1 MGEPATALERWGR
14 FAVRRRWYV
23 IGAWVAGLALLG
35 LTARSLAEGTVNSL
49 DIPGAESQEAVEVLD
64 ASFPERAGDYGDIV
78 FKTASGLDDP
88 ATRASIETTLAA
100 VAGVPDVVAVSSPYQ
115 PAGAMV
121 SADGAVGIARV
132 QFSAPAVSLSSSTV
146 DEVERLIDSARSDQ
160 LQVEFGGPVPAAQER
175 EGPNES
181 TVLGLIAAL
190 IILLILFRTL
200 VPTALP
206 LATALSGLASGF
218 AIVFSMTAF
227 VDLSQFA
234 PNIGAMIGL
243 GVGIDYALFIVA
255 RHREQLLTG
264 YTVEEAAG
272 IALATAGR
280 SVIFAGGVVVT
291 SLLGLFL
298 MGIPFVGWLG
308 AAAAAMVGV
317 AVVVAIT
324 LLPALLGIAGR
335 TVIYL
340 RLSRRPERAPV
351 DHEASSWYRLGHAI
365 MRRPYLFLG
374 VSSVILLVLSI
385 PALDLQLG
393 SADAGNNPT
402 STTTRRAYDIV
413 AEAFGPGANGPL
425 TVVVQGATAEGLTDI
440 REALAATEN
449 VAAVS
454 QPLVNEAGDTAI
466 IAVTPGT
473 SPQDSATGDLA
484 HHLRDDV
491 LPGAA
496 GDGVTTYVGGTTAR
510 YIDIADRIGE
520 RLPLF
525 FALVIGISF
534 ILLAIVFRSLLIPLK
549 AALMNLLSIGAAYG
563 VIVAVFQ
570 WGWGLELTG
579 ADRTG
584 PVESFLPMMLFAVL
598 FGLSMDYEV
607 FLVSRIREEFLKSGD
622 NARSVARG
630 LTSTASVI
638 TAAATIMIVVFLSF
652 VMNDQ
657 RVVKEFGLGLA
668 VAVFIDATVVRL
680 MLVPATME
688 LMGSW
693 NWWLPGWLDRVL
705 PRISIEGGESE
716 HGALTVTSPSAA
728 SPGK

>member
-1 MGEPATALERWGR
+1 MGEKAALLERWGR
-14 FAVRRRWYV
+14 FSVRRRWWV
-23 IGAWVAGLALLG
+23 VGAWVVGLALLG
-35 LTARSLAEGTVNSL
+35 LAARPLSEGTVNSL
-49 DIPGAESQEAVEVLD
+49 GIPGAESQEAVDLLQ
-64 ASFPERAGDYGDIV
+64 ASFPERSGDYGDIV
-78 FKTASGLDDP
+78 FKAPAGLDDP
-88 ATRASIETTLAA
+88 GVREGIEALL
-100 VAGVPDVVAVSSPYQ
+100 AGVATVPEVVAVSSPYQ
-115 PAGAMV
+115 AAGAML
-121 SADGAVGIARV
+121 SADGTVGIARV
-132 QFSAPAVSLSSSTV
+132 QFSRGADEVSTASV
-146 DEVERLIDSARSDQ
+146 KEVERLIEAARSEA
-160 LQVEFGGPVPAAQER
+160 LQVEFGGPVPAGQER

-181 TVLGLIAAL
+181 TILGLIAAL
-190 IILLILFRTL
+190 IILLVLFRTL

-206 LATALSGLASGF
+206 LVTAMSGLAAGF
-218 AIVFSMTAF
+218 AIVFSMTAI
-227 VDLSQFA
+227 VDLSKFA

-255 RHREQLLTG
+255 RHREQVLAG
-264 YTVEEAAG
+264 HTVEEAAG
-272 IALATAGR
+272 IALATAGK
-280 SVIFAGGVVVT
+280 SVVFAGGVVVT

-308 AAAAAMVGV
+308 AAAAAMVAV
-317 AVVVAIT
+317 AVVVAMT

-335 TVIYL
+335 TVVYL
-340 RLSRRPERAPV
+340 GRRRRNDTAAI
-351 DHEASSWYRLGHAI
+351 DHEASAWYRLGQSI
-365 MRRPYLFLG
+365 MRRPYVFLG
-374 VSSVILLVLSI
+374 VSTAILVVLSI
-385 PALDLQLG
+385 PVLDLRLG
-393 SADAGNNPT
+393 SADAGNNPVT
-402 STTTRRAYDIV
+402 KTTRRAYDITS
-413 AEAFGPGANGPL
+413 EAFGPGANGPL
-425 TVVVQGATAEGLTDI
+425 TVVIQGAGTERLNDI
-440 REALAATEN
+440 REAIAASGN

-454 QPLVNEAGDTAI
+454 QPVVNAAGDTAI

-473 SPQDSATGDLA
+473 APQDQATGDLV
-484 HHLRDDV
+484 HRLRDDI

-496 GDGVTTYVGGTTAR
+496 GDGVTTYVAGTTAR
-510 YIDIADRIGE
+510 YIDIADRIGD

-534 ILLAIVFRSLLIPLK
+534 ILLTVVFRSLLIPLK

-570 WGWGLELTG
+570 WGWGLALTG

-638 TAAATIMIVVFLSF
+638 TAAATIMVVVFLSF

-680 MLVPATME
+680 LLVPATME

-705 PRISIEGGESE
+705 PRISIEGTESVPANNAVPI
-716 HGALTVTSPSAA
+716 GAGA
-728 SPGK
+728 PGR

>member
-1 MGEPATALERWGR
+1 MGRQDALLERWGR
-14 FAVRRRWYV
+14 FSVRKRWWV
-23 IGAWVAGLALLG
+23 IGGWVLVLALLG
-35 LTARSLAEGTVNSL
+35 IAARSLAEGTVNSL
-49 DIPGAESQEAVEVLD
+49 DIPGAESQEAVEVLE
-64 ASFPERAGDYGDIV
+64 ASFPERSGDYGDIV
-78 FKTASGLDDP
+78 FRAQGGISEPG
-88 ATRASIETTLAA
+88 TRASIESLLTR
-100 VAGVPDVVAVSSPYQ
+100 VAEVPEVVAVSSPYQ
-115 PAGAMV
+115 GTGAMV
-121 SADGAVGIARV
+121 SADGTTGIARV
-132 QFSAPAVSLSSSTV
+132 QFSEGADAVSAASV
-146 DEVERLIDSARSDQ
+146 EEVERLIESARSEA
-160 LQVEFGGPVPAAQER
+160 LQVEFGGPVPASQER

-206 LATALSGLASGF
+206 LVTAMSGLAAGF
-218 AIVFSMTAF
+218 AIVFAMTAV
-227 VDLSQFA
+227 VDLSKFA

-243 GVGIDYALFIVA
+243 GVGVDYALFIVA
-255 RHREQLLTG
+255 RHREQVLAGHTI
-264 YTVEEAAG
+264 EEAAG
-272 IALATAGR
+272 IALATAGK
-280 SVIFAGGVVVT
+280 SVLFAGGVVVT

-308 AAAAAMVGV
+308 AAAAIMVAV
-317 AVVVAIT
+317 AVVVAMT
-324 LLPALLGIAGR
+324 LLPALLGVAGR
-335 TVIYL
+335 TVVHL
-340 RLSRRPERAPV
+340 GRRRQEPAPAN
-351 DHEASSWYRLGHAI
+351 HEASSWYRLGHAI

-374 VSSVILLVLSI
+374 ASTFILVALSI
-385 PALDLQLG
+385 PVLDLRLG

-413 AEAFGPGANGPL
+413 SEEFGPGANGPL
-425 TVVVQGATAEGLTDI
+425 MVVVQGASPDGLARI
-440 REALAATEN
+440 REAVAAAEN

-454 QPLVNEAGDTAI
+454 EPMVNETGDTAI
-466 IAVTPGT
+466 LAVTPGT
-473 SPQDSATGDLA
+473 APQDEATTGLV
-484 HHLRDDV
+484 HLLRDDV
-491 LPGAA
+491 LPAAA
-496 GDGVTTYVGGTTAR
+496 GEGVTTYVGGTTAR

-534 ILLAIVFRSLLIPLK
+534 VLLMVVFRSLLIPLK

-570 WGWGLELTG
+570 WGWALELTG

-607 FLVSRIREEFLKSGD
+607 FLVSRIREEFLHSGD

-680 MLVPATME
+680 LLVPATME

-693 NWWLPGWLDRVL
+693 NWWLPGWLDRLL
-705 PRISIEGGESE
+705 PRISIEGAEPGPAAVAATA
-716 HGALTVTSPSAA
+716 GAGAN
-728 SPGK
+728 GR